1 MNKKE
6 KLDYFRLVEP
16 KLREKMLSNELQD
29 SDFEKLNIKGADID
43 LFKKIYQDF
52 WVEMLVDESLFKDES
67 LKDFIDDDPI
77 IVLDFPEDKYFY
89 QFGVGNIDIK
99 SFKFHLESRDRLLFI
114 NKKTGGIELQNSV
127 ELVDFPNEK
136 DFHNRINIVVDNPF
150 TFLEQLKNGEIDKIL
165 ANQKKNPSEWE
176 IPPTHSMYGV
186 IDYINIDDF
195 IDVLGFE
202 NPWITYDINFENFLS
217 YQDFDTL
224 KMNIEFISES
234 GYDQRGSK
242 FFFKIEHP
250 LKLRLELINGNMEV
264 LNDIKINFCDIFLHN
279 NDEA

>member
-6 KLDYFRLVEP
+6 KLEYFRLVEP
-16 KLREKMLSNELQD
+16 KLREKMLSDELQD

-43 LFKKIYQDF
+43 LFKKIYQDI
-52 WVEMLVDESLFKDES
+52 WIEMLVDESLFENES
-67 LKDFIDDDPI
+67 LQDFIDDDPI
-77 IVLDFPEDKYFY
+77 IELDFPEDKYFY
-89 QFGVGNIDIK
+89 LFGVANIDIK
-99 SFKFHLESRDRLLFI
+99 KFKFHLESRDRLLFI

-127 ELVDFPNEK
+127 ELVGFPNEK

-165 ANQKKNPSEWE
+165 ANQKKNPSNWE
-176 IPPTHSMYGV
+176 IPQTHSMYGI
-186 IDYINIDDF
+186 IDIINVDDF

-202 NPWITYDINFENFLS
+202 NPWITYDINFGNFLS

-242 FFFKIEHP
+242 FFFKVVHP
-250 LKLRLELINGNMEV
+250 LKMRLELINGNMEV
-264 LNDIKINFCDIFLHN
+264 LNDIKINFCDIFLRN